1 MLRSAQLRWK
11 RTATR
16 EAQAMAEDHVNLEQE
31 RALARLKCAHCQS
44 LINCEELAQAILAEL
59 HRRYRVDCLRRS
71 DGGPDVIDLELIEA
85 VREGIDRFLRGR
97 SASADGDESRPSE
110 RKEIVDVPRNDPDT
124 SQKVLAMVE
133 RSDRAGRT
141 GGGRV
146 VRI

>member
-1 MLRSAQLRWK
+1 
-11 RTATR
+11 
-16 EAQAMAEDHVNLEQE
+16 MAEDHVNLEQE

-59 HRRYRVDCLRRS
+59 QHRYRVDCLRRS
-71 DGGPDVIDLELIEA
+71 DGGPDVTDLELIEA
-85 VREGIDRFLRGR
+85 VREGIDRFLHD
-97 SASADGDESRPSE
+97 SSDAADGDESRPSA
-110 RKEIVDVPRNDPDT
+110 RKEIVDGLRNDPDST
-124 SQKVLAMVE
+124 QKVLEMVE

>member
-1 MLRSAQLRWK
+1 
-11 RTATR
+11 
-16 EAQAMAEDHVNLEQE
+16 MAADHVNLEQE

-59 HRRYRVDCLRRS
+59 HGRYRVDCLRRS
-71 DGGPDVIDLELIEA
+71 DGGPDVTDPELIEA

-97 SASADGDESRPSE
+97 SDSADGDESRPSE

-124 SQKVLAMVE
+124 SKKVLAVVE

>member
-1 MLRSAQLRWK
+1 
-11 RTATR
+11 
-16 EAQAMAEDHVNLEQE
+16 MAEDYVNLEQE

-59 HRRYRVDCLRRS
+59 HCRYRVDCLRRS
-71 DGGPDVIDLELIEA
+71 DGGPDVTDPELIAA

-97 SASADGDESRPSE
+97 SDSADGDESCTSE
-110 RKEIVDVPRNDPDT
+110 RKEIADVPRNDPDT

-141 GGGRV
+141 GSGRV